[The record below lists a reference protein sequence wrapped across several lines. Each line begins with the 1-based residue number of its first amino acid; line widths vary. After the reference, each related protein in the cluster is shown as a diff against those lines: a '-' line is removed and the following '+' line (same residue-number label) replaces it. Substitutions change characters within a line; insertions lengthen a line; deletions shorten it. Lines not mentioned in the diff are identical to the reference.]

1 MELLKLRQ
9 KPCHECIGDKHMAK
23 QATLWKDTPPEGTHL
38 NIGNINTSRIQ
49 RNLKCV

>member
-9 KPCHECIGDKHMAK
+9 KSCHECIGDKHMAK